1 MLTVLAWTSLAI
13 AFASASIIVID
24 EIRHPQK
31 MWIMNV
37 VWPVT
42 ALYFSVFAL
51 WAYFRIGRHMTKDA
65 MQGMSEQEMKQ
76 HQEQQ
81 KEQARRSPT
90 WTQTALADSH
100 CGAGCA
106 LADIVTEFTL
116 FGVGATLLGKEL
128 YASYLWD
135 FIAAWSLGVV
145 FQYFTIKPMRNLSVG
160 QGILAAIKA
169 DTLSISA
176 FQIGMYGWMA
186 LVFFKW
192 FPSPHLHANEPSY
205 WLMMQ
210 IAMICGFITSL
221 PVNWFLVKIGWKEA
235 MG

>member
-1 MLTVLAWTSLAI
+1 MLNVIAWTSLGI
-13 AFASASIIVID
+13 AFACAVVIAVD

-31 MWIMNV
+31 MWIMNI

-42 ALYFSVFAL
+42 ALYFSVFAV
-51 WAYFRIGRHMTKDA
+51 WAYFGTSRSMTKAA
-65 MQGMSEQEMKQ
+65 MEGMSAQEMKQ

-81 KEQARRSPT
+81 KEQERRSPS
-90 WTQTALADSH
+90 WKQTALSGSH
-100 CGAGCA
+100 CGAGCT
-106 LADIVTEFTL
+106 LADVVTEFTV

-160 QGILAAIKA
+160 RGIWAAMKA
-169 DTLSISA
+169 DTLSILA

-186 LVFFKW
+186 LVFFQW
-192 FPSPHLHANEPSY
+192 FPGPHLQANEAPY

-221 PVNWFLVKIGWKEA
+221 PVNWLLVKIGWKEA